1 MEGAEK
7 KKGGIYP
14 KEVLTQFALDHYDI
28 RSYKEEILKDRPY
41 MDSDRAYK
49 QALDQARKRSSPLS
63 GSVYRVKKSVCLLNG
78 NGMQMAVRMVTGRPS
93 SVTREMEKT
102 IIMSIPFLSRMVN
115 M

>member
-49 QALDQARKRSSPLS
+49 QALDQARKEAARYLDQFT
-63 GSVYRVKKSVCLLNG
+63 GLKSVCLLNG